1 MKVRIAA
8 VILMAAF
15 SSMAWAEDGA
25 TLYKNDKC
33 VNCHGDKGQGKPP
46 MAPKVAGTAKSEADI
61 VALLTKG
68 GAAKGKH
75 MKPIE
80 GITTDQAKA
89 LAAFVKSL
97 K

>member
-1 MKVRIAA
+1 MKIRIAA

-15 SSMAWAEDGA
+15 SSMAWADDGGA
-25 TLYKNDKC
+25 LYKTKC
-33 VNCHGDKGQGKPP
+33 MMCHGDKGQGKPP
-46 MAPKVAGTAKSEADI
+46 MAPKVAGTAKSTDQI

-75 MKPIE
+75 VKAID
-80 GITTDQAKA
+80 GITGDQAKA
-89 LAAFVKSL
+89 LAEFVKSL

>member
-15 SSMAWAEDGA
+15 STMAWAEDGGA
-25 TLYKNDKC
+25 LYKTKC
-33 VNCHGDKGQGKPP
+33 MMCHGDKGQGKPP

-68 GAAKGKH
+68 GAPKGKH
-75 MKPIE
+75 VKPVD
-80 GITTDQAKA
+80 GLTGDQAKA
-89 LAAFVKSL
+89 LASFVKSL